1 MTPLGKS
8 GMDHITVR
16 LKGLSLLTLKF
27 GGESG
32 SEKSQLNSHNKI
44 MLATCLRATINYVLT
59 VLGYHFIIIDI

>member
-8 GMDHITVR
+8 GMDHVTVR

-32 SEKSQLNSHNKI
+32 SEKLQLSSHIIII
-44 MLATCLRATINYVLT
+44 MLATCLRQLLLKLNYR
-59 VLGYHFIIIDI
+59 HH